1 MDPALIRSF
10 GRRVRLGMV
19 GGGSDSI
26 IGGTHLLALRTDG
39 YCELVAGAMSVQPDV
54 ALSSAQSQMI
64 DRERA
69 YTDWRVMLERE
80 AQRSDRIDA
89 VIIAT
94 PPQLHF
100 PIAKAF
106 LERGID
112 VICEKPMTRDLA
124 EAQELVR
131 LVRDNDRIFCL
142 THCYSG
148 FPMTRQARA
157 LINQGAIGRVRLIDV
172 IFAVGDPGTSV
183 DPENPADRHWRFRAT
198 SIGKASILGEVNS
211 HAYHMAGF
219 VTGLEGQRVSA
230 HLATLAKNR
239 EVFDNVYATVEFSDG
254 AVGRFWSSY
263 VAAGNDQGFS
273 FVIIGETGQLR
284 WSQEDSEYLWLKPI
298 GGPAVRHSRG
308 YDSNDPSATRHD
320 RFRAGYAEGY
330 GLAFANL
337 YVDFAQAVMAR
348 QLGRP
353 YGEYLAILPSVVD
366 GASGMKFIEAA
377 TLSHEQ
383 GGQWVD
389 CAPPG

>member
-39 YCELVAGAMSVQPDV
+39 YCELVAGAMSVQPDI

-89 VIIAT
+89 VVIAT

-106 LERGID
+106 LEREID

-183 DPENPADRHWRFRAT
+183 DPENPEDRHWRFRAT
-198 SIGKASILGEVNS
+198 SIGKAAILGEVNS

-273 FVIIGETGQLR
+273 FVVIGDTGQLR

-353 YGEYLAILPSVVD
+353 FGEYLAILPSVVD
-366 GASGMKFIEAA
+366 GANGMKFIEAA

-383 GGQWVD
+383 SGRWVD
-389 CAPPG
+389 CAPPS